1 MKREEKEKIIEAL
14 EERKFKVGMKVKIK
28 KDAIKNG
35 LLKEK
40 CKRLMGKVG
49 TIIHHKGI
57 TIGDDEVEVTWK
69 GDGYNWYI
77 PKDSLDI
84 IK

>member
-1 MKREEKEKIIEAL
+1 MKQEEKEEMMDAL
-14 EERKFKVGMKVKIK
+14 EGKFKIGMKVKIK

-40 CKRLMGKVG
+40 CERLMGKVG
-49 TIIHHKGI
+49 IIIKHKGI
-57 TIGDDEVEVTWK
+57 TIDDDEVEVTWK

-77 PKDSLDI
+77 PKDSLEI
-84 IK
+84 IR